1 MNNSI
6 YLHPD
11 WILTR
16 YSGWQ
21 TVHNDAN
28 CVMLEKRG
36 FPLRRVCVLS
46 VVQASEIFERQDFT
60 RFCDGKTLITLKVIP
75 PGNAADSI
83 GRSQGLRLTPDSHRI
98 FHKFTFV
105 IDLSASIEQLWMAM
119 RPTNRNLCKKAEQ
132 TQIRVRIEGAPNAD
146 DIDHFF
152 DFYSEMAR
160 LRGLST
166 PQRVKLEAMFSDRK
180 LILGCAERDNAV
192 LSMALVY
199 LAGDAAMYLYGVS
212 PGRNADG
219 AGQLLQWEVIR
230 ALKARG
236 ISRYDL
242 GGVPRVDE
250 SDGIY
255 KFKKGFGGEG
265 MALGPEFYWAPAWF
279 QAIRRFRDWLQ
290 RRNFSA

>member
-1 MNNSI
+1 MTNSSI

-11 WILTR
+11 WILPR
-16 YSGWQ
+16 YAGWQ
-21 TVHNDAN
+21 TVHRDAHY
-28 CVMLEKRG
+28 VMLEKRG
-36 FPLRRVCVLS
+36 LPLRRLCILS
-46 VVQASEIFERQDFT
+46 VIQASELFERQEL
-60 RFCDGKTLITLKVIP
+60 RRVCDGKTLITLKIIP
-75 PGNAADSI
+75 PDDAATPVA
-83 GRSQGLRLTPDSHRI
+83 RSHGLLPTPDAKRI

-105 IDLSASIEQLWMAM
+105 VDLTVSIEQLWMAM

-132 TQIRVRIEGAPNAD
+132 ADIKVRIEDDPSAG
-146 DIDHFF
+146 DIDRFF
-152 DFYSEMAR
+152 DLYGEMAR

-166 PQRVKLEAMFSDRK
+166 PQRVKLEAMFSDRR

-212 PGRNADG
+212 PGRNTDG

-255 KFKKGFGGEG
+255 KFKKGFGGQG
-265 MALGPEFYWAPAWF
+265 TVLGPEFYWAPTWF
-279 QAIRRFRDWLQ
+279 RIIRRVRHWLQ
-290 RRNFSA
+290 